1 MARIKEIALHRAYL
15 LHSRPYRDSSLLVD
29 LLSEE
34 HGHVSAIV
42 YVGKSKK
49 SNKKGL
55 LQPFSSLQIE
65 LKGQSDLKTLSQLE
79 PAEKSL
85 QLSST
90 FLYSGFYLNE
100 LMVRLLPENI
110 PCPELFHLYQS
121 SINALSQQHS
131 IEPILRRFEL
141 SLLEELGMSID
152 FSSIDEQLL
161 EADNETAESS
171 FEDGQ
176 YLMANEQDS
185 NTFRINEPK
194 PVYWHFIPE
203 QGFIRA
209 DGTLNFPSYKQLH
222 LQEIGHGNFTDAN
235 VLLTCKQLMRQV
247 LQLYLGNKPLN
258 SRKLFFNRLAK

>member
-1 MARIKEIALHRAYL
+1 MARTKEVELHRAYL

-34 HGHVSAIV
+34 HGHVSAVV

-65 LKGQSDLKTLSQLE
+65 LKGQSDLKTLSQIE
-79 PAEKSL
+79 PAQKSL
-85 QLSST
+85 QLSSK

-110 PCPELFHLYQS
+110 PCPDLFQLYQT
-121 SINALSQQHS
+121 SIYALSLQQS
-131 IEPILRRFEL
+131 IEPVLRRFEL

-152 FSSIDEQLL
+152 FSSIDESPL
-161 EADNETAESS
+161 ESDDETSPPD
-171 FEDGQ
+171 FDDGQ
-176 YLMANEQDS
+176 YFMANQQDS

-209 DGTLNFPSYKQLH
+209 DGTVNFPSYKQLH
-222 LQEIGHGNFTDAN
+222 LQQIGHGNFSDAN

>member
-1 MARIKEIALHRAYL
+1 MARIKEVVLHQAYL

-34 HGHVSAIV
+34 HGHVSAVV

-55 LQPFSSLQIE
+55 LQPFSSLQVE
-65 LKGQSDLKTLSQLE
+65 LKGQNDLKTLSQIE
-79 PAEKSL
+79 PMQKSL
-85 QLSST
+85 QLSSKY
-90 FLYSGFYLNE
+90 LYSGFYLNE

-110 PCPELFHLYQS
+110 PCPQLFQLYQT
-121 SINALSQQHS
+121 SIQALAQQQS
-131 IEPILRRFEL
+131 IEPVLRRFEL
-141 SLLEELGMSID
+141 SLLEELGMSLD
-152 FSSIDEQLL
+152 FSTLEQDADSS
-161 EADNETAESS
+161 EADQTLAD
-171 FEDGQ
+171 DGQ
-176 YLMANEQDS
+176 YLLANPQDS

-222 LQEIGHGNFTDAN
+222 LQQIGHGNFSDAN